1 MRLDLTTLNSNT
13 AMFACVY
20 VKFWFQPSGRLFI
33 DYQVCQ
39 SVTCVKVSCV
49 SKCHVCQSVLC
60 VKKCHVCQSVT
71 CVKVSLLVPLTS
83 NLHPPTQTPS
93 GRLIMDSQL
102 LVYLE
107 CLLYGV
113 GVSEGQCVEEWC
125 FATCLLLCAKPN
137 VCVCV
142 YVFALTLVFALT
154 RVHTLIFAHT
164 SKGLL

>member
-33 DYQVCQ
+33 DYQVCLDYQVCQ

-49 SKCHVCQSVLC
+49 S
-60 VKKCHVCQSVT
+60 KCHVCQSVT